1 MPAVSAKQKRFMD
14 AAAHSPSFAGKAGI
28 PQGVAQDF
36 STASKGQ
43 HFGQETRPDRQAV
56 NKQKTDHGDM
66 SLFKNGGSVKAEKM
80 QEERHARTLRQL
92 AKEEQA
98 EADKMNRGGSVKK
111 PNPFVGGETP
121 AKEKAEKRFST
132 SAYRR
137 GEKSEGEMACGGKVK
152 KMAKGGYVRAA
163 DGIAQRGKTR
173 GKTC

>member
-1 MPAVSAKQKRFMD
+1 MPAVSAKQKRLMD
-14 AAAHSPSFAGKAGI
+14 AAAHNPRFAKEAGI

-36 STASKGQ
+36 SSASKGQ
-43 HFGQETRPDRQAV
+43 HFSQEQRPDRQTV
-56 NKQKTDHGDM
+56 NQPKTDHGNM
-66 SLFKNGGSVKAEKM
+66 NLFQKGGSVKSEKAK
-80 QEERHARTLRQL
+80 EERHASTLRQL

-98 EADKMNRGGSVKK
+98 EADKMSHGGSVKK
-111 PNPFVGGETP
+111 SNPFVGGETP
-121 AKEKAEKRFST
+121 GKEKAEKRFSPG
-132 SAYRR
+132 AYRR